1 MKKLIRAL
9 TKNKKLL
16 VGILIGLI
24 VLALVAVGTLQVL
37 GFKKALAAKDGEIQ
51 QLKQTI
57 QSIGQLT
64 TVYVVRAEVPAGKE
78 IVETDLQPVTVPVSM
93 ASNAV
98 TDLNTVKGKYYKTS
112 LTPGSLLLADL
123 VMEDKLDPSM
133 RLYDI
138 VTDENPL
145 GLKPGT
151 YVDVRISMPF
161 GEDFIAMSHKRV
173 YAINNGIL
181 KLAVNEQDIHT
192 YNSMLVDKILY
203 PGTRIYAVEYLEP
216 GSQQPAS
223 KYYPVSKNVLAI
235 AEKDPNL
242 LSAIEQ
248 DMIARRTQLE
258 ASLKSMINPEIA
270 NIIENGKQKITQA
283 ISESDKEIQRRWQ
296 QEEAE
301 RKALEA
307 QQAAQ
312 QSVQQPAPQGK

>member
-1 MKKLIRAL
+1 MKKLLRTL
-9 TKNKKLL
+9 TRNKKLFT
-16 VGILIGLI
+16 GILIGLI
-24 VLALVAVGTLQVL
+24 VLALVAVGAFQVL
-37 GFKKALAAKDGEIQ
+37 NLKKALAAKDGEIQ
-51 QLKQTI
+51 QLSQVI
-57 QSIGQLT
+57 ESIGQLT
-64 TVYVVRAEVPAGKE
+64 TVYVMRAEVQAGKE
-78 IVETDLQPVTVPVSM
+78 IVETDLEPVTVPVSM
-93 ASNAV
+93 ASNAI

-145 GLKPGT
+145 GLRPGD
-151 YVDVRISMPF
+151 YVDIRISMPL

-173 YAINNGIL
+173 HEINNGIL
-181 KLAVNEQDIHT
+181 KLAVNEQDIHI

-203 PGTRIYAVEYLEP
+203 PGTRIYAVEYIEP

-223 KYYPVSKNVLAI
+223 KYYPISKNVLAI

-258 ASLKSMINPEIA
+258 TSLQSMINPEITRT
-270 NIIENGKQKITQA
+270 IEHGKQKITQA
-283 ISESDKEIQRRWQ
+283 ISASDKEIQRRWEK
-296 QEEAE
+296 EEAE

-307 QQAAQ
+307 RQAA
-312 QSVQQPAPQGK
+312 SQGN